1 MGKVIVVGTLA
12 FDTIETPYGKVDRV
26 IGGSAPFA
34 SLAAKTKNVECAVV
48 SIVGN
53 DFPKSYLDL
62 LISKG
67 IDISEVQ
74 IEKDGKSFFWSGKYH
89 DNMNKRDTLETQVN
103 VLANFDPKIPKNYT
117 NLDIL
122 VLGNLDPKV
131 QLSVISQFEKKPKF
145 TMLDTMNFWMDNTL
159 DNLLKIISKV
169 DLICINDEEV
179 IQLSGCKDYKNGIK
193 KILTM
198 GPKYLIMKKGEY
210 GSTLYS
216 DNLEFFCPSFKV
228 KKVIDPTGAGDSFA
242 GAFAGHLAES
252 KNYTFESIS
261 SALIYA
267 NAVASF
273 CVEKFGIEN
282 MLNISKDE
290 IDKRI
295 SFIKKHNN

>member
-1 MGKVIVVGTLA
+1 MSKIIVVGTLA
-12 FDTIETPYGKVDRV
+12 FDTIETPYGKVERV

-103 VLANFDPKIPKNYT
+103 VLANFDPKIPKNF
-117 NLDIL
+117 NEPDIL

-131 QLSVISQFEKKPKF
+131 QLSVISQFEKRPKF

-179 IQLSGCKDYKNGIK
+179 LQLSGCKDYKKGVK

-216 DNLEFFCPSFKV
+216 DNFEFFCPSFKV

>member
-34 SLAAKTKNVECAVV
+34 SLAAKTKNVECALV

-62 LISKG
+62 LVSKG

-74 IEKDGKSFFWSGKYH
+74 IKKNGKSFFWSGKYH
-89 DNMNKRDTLETQVN
+89 ENMNKRDTLETQVN
-103 VLANFDPKIPKNYT
+103 VLANFNPKIPKNFK
-117 NLDIL
+117 DPDML

-131 QLSVISQFEKKPKF
+131 QLSVVSQFDDKPKF
-145 TMLDTMNFWMDNTL
+145 IMLDTMNFWMDNTL
-159 DNLLKIISKV
+159 DNLLKVISKV

-179 IQLSGCKDYKNGIK
+179 IQLSGCKDYKLGVK

-198 GPKYLIMKKGEY
+198 GPKYLIMKKGEH
-210 GSTLYS
+210 GATLFSESSEY
-216 DNLEFFCPSFKV
+216 FCPSYKID
-228 KKVIDPTGAGDSFA
+228 KVIDPTGAGDSFA

-252 KNYTFESIS
+252 KNYTFKSIS

-267 NAVASF
+267 NSVASF
-273 CVEKFGIEN
+273 CVEKFGIDN
-282 MLNISKDE
+282 MLNISKEE

-295 SFIKKHNN
+295 SFIKKHNS

>member
-1 MGKVIVVGTLA
+1 MSKVIVVGTLA
-12 FDTIETPYGKVDRV
+12 FDTIETPYGKVERV

-62 LISKG
+62 LVSKG

-74 IEKDGKSFFWSGKYH
+74 IEKSGKSFFWSGKYYH
-89 DNMNKRDTLETQVN
+89 NMNKRDTLETQVN

-117 NLDIL
+117 NTDIL

-131 QLSVISQFEKKPKF
+131 QLSVISQFEKRPKF

-169 DLICINDEEV
+169 DLLCINDEEV
-179 IQLSGCKDYKNGIK
+179 IQLSGCEDYKNGIK

>member
-1 MGKVIVVGTLA
+1 MSKIIIVGTLA
-12 FDTIETPYGKVDRV
+12 FDTIETPYGKVERV

-34 SLAAKTKNVECAVV
+34 SLAAKTKDIDCAVV

-62 LISKG
+62 LTSKN

-117 NLDIL
+117 NPDIL

-131 QLSVISQFEKKPKF
+131 QLSVISQFEKRPKF

-169 DLICINDEEV
+169 DLICINDQEV

-216 DNLEFFCPSFKV
+216 NNLEFFCPSFKV

>member
-1 MGKVIVVGTLA
+1 MSKVIVVGTLA
-12 FDTIETPYGKVDRV
+12 FDTIETPYGKVERV

-62 LISKG
+62 LVSKG

-74 IEKDGKSFFWSGKYH
+74 IEKSGKSFFWSGKYYH
-89 DNMNKRDTLETQVN
+89 NMNKRDTLETQVN

-117 NLDIL
+117 NTDIL

-131 QLSVISQFEKKPKF
+131 QLSVISQFEKRPKF

-169 DLICINDEEV
+169 DLLCINDEEV
-179 IQLSGCKDYKNGIK
+179 IQLSGCEDYKNGIK

-295 SFIKKHNN
+295 SFIKKHNT